1 LTQNIVFSY
10 GDRFA
15 VWINSP
21 MGTEMGEKN
30 LPMNVHGTDIGNCW
44 DENGVPFT
52 DGEFC
57 IAISLSDLVG

>member
-1 LTQNIVFSY
+1 MRDEELLSTKFE
-10 GDRFA
+10 FA

-52 DGEFC
+52 DE
-57 IAISLSDLVG
+57 